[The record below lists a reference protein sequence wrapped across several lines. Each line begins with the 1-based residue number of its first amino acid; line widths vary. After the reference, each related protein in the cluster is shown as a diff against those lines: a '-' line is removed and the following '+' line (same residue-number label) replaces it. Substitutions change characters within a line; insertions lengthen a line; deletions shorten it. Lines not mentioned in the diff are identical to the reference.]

1 MKEISLLTFLS
12 VKDKFKTKVGYFDLY
27 GLDFLVDEDMKA
39 SFISFKLFSTFFWRT
54 YLHLETIINFKT
66 SIIALKIY
74 INKCGTLNVV

>member
-39 SFISFKLFSTFFWRT
+39 SF
-54 YLHLETIINFKT
+54 YII
-66 SIIALKIY
+66 
-74 INKCGTLNVV
+74 